1 MGHDNEAMDEMQA
14 MNFLLAGV
22 GGQGVLVAAGI
33 LAEVGLQAGYD
44 VKQSEIHGMAQRGGS
59 VTSHVRWGR
68 RVDAPM
74 AGRGEVDVL
83 LGFEQ
88 LETLRYVEYLRPQGR
103 AFVSTHKILPVSVT
117 SGGAHYPEP
126 AQLAGVLDQVTC
138 DHVLVPAVDLATQAG
153 NARAHNVVLLGALS
167 AALDLEPA
175 LWLEVVGRHVPAKAL
190 AVNQRAFELGRQAGA
205 R

>member
-1 MGHDNEAMDEMQA
+1 MGYESEASDEMQS

-33 LAEVGLQAGYD
+33 LADVGLLAGYD

-88 LETLRYVEYLRPQGR
+88 LETLRYVEYLRPEGR
-103 AFVSTHKILPVSVT
+103 AFISTHKILPISVT
-117 SGGAHYPEP
+117 SGGAHYPDLP
-126 AQLAGVLDQVTC
+126 QVTGAVEQVTH
-138 DHVLVPAVDLATQAG
+138 DYLLVPAVDLAGQAG

-167 AALDLEPA
+167 AALALEPA
-175 LWLEVVGRHVPAKAL
+175 TWLEAMRRHVPAKAL
-190 AVNQRAFELGRQAGA
+190 AVNERAFELGRQARVG
-205 R
+205 